1 MNIYNLNRDK
11 ILYFFLLFLEKA
23 SVLVFHFYF
32 INTIAQE
39 FYGIFSQSN
48 YISGLVSNILL
59 FGVAIPFVINSASRN
74 KNQDELIRFFKN
86 LSLFVSFIL
95 IVLGLIFGNFFS
107 DLIFG
112 DSSYKVYLFVL
123 GLLIVSD
130 IISEYFNLFN
140 RIRSNLITHSKFIF
154 FRSLV
159 RIIFLIIPYVIFED
173 FLLAYLI
180 SSISYILFVIVF
192 SRKAIGIISFNFMH
206 LSYFKNR
213 SVKNLFRDG
222 TNFLTLFLLNTFSTL
237 LINLILVNQFNVETL
252 AIYSFNMMLASIP
265 ISILSYITFYS
276 LTDFSNSYNIDKKM
290 SNKIIIKDAGFSL
303 ITFII
308 AFSVIY
314 FSYDYIFSKLLNDNY
329 ANRNLFIIIFI
340 ANLIYMINNFIQFPI
355 LSEKK
360 YFVIILIIAISI
372 ILNISYLYLNI
383 NSITLLTPVIGLLIA
398 NFTTLFFL
406 TIYKV
411 SLKYVK

>member
-1 MNIYNLNRDK
+1 MNIYNLKRDK

-23 SVLVFHFYF
+23 FVLVFHFYF
-32 INTIAQE
+32 INKIAQE
-39 FYGIFSQSN
+39 FYGVFSQSN
-48 YISGLVSNILL
+48 YISGIVSNILL

-74 KNQDELIRFFKN
+74 KHQDELLRFFKN
-86 LSLFVSFIL
+86 FSLFVSFIL
-95 IVLGLIFGNFFS
+95 IILGLIFGNFFS

-159 RIIFLIIPYVIFED
+159 KIIFLIIPYVIFHD

-192 SRKAIGIISFNFMH
+192 SRKSIGTISFNFIN
-206 LSYFKNR
+206 LSYFKNI

-252 AIYSFNMMLASIP
+252 AIYSFNMMLASVP

-360 YFVIILIIAISI
+360 YFVIILIIGISI

-383 NSITLLTPVIGLLIA
+383 DGITLLTPVIGLLIA

>member
-1 MNIYNLNRDK
+1 MYLYNRVK
-11 ILYFFLLFLEKA
+11 
-23 SVLVFHFYF
+23 SP
-32 INTIAQE
+32 T
-39 FYGIFSQSN
+39 
-48 YISGLVSNILL
+48 
-59 FGVAIPFVINSASRN
+59 
-74 KNQDELIRFFKN
+74 
-86 LSLFVSFIL
+86 
-95 IVLGLIFGNFFS
+95 
-107 DLIFG
+107 
-112 DSSYKVYLFVL
+112 
-123 GLLIVSD
+123 
-130 IISEYFNLFN
+130 ISEYFNLFN

-276 LTDFSNSYNIDKKM
+276 LTDFSNSYNIDKTM

-314 FSYDYIFSKLLNDNY
+314 FSYDYIFSQLLNDNY

-372 ILNISYLYLNI
+372 ILNI
-383 NSITLLTPVIGLLIA
+383 
-398 NFTTLFFL
+398 
-406 TIYKV
+406 
-411 SLKYVK
+411 